1 MYELF
6 MGQLLKVETF
16 ESPNQPNGQA
26 IIKNTVATVTGYDI
40 DETLFFETIP
50 SKNEPEN
57 KTGELHYINNELVWV
72 YVDKPKDLTEQVEN
86 LKEEDLNNKEA
97 IAELYLLALGGF

>member
-6 MGQLLKVETF
+6 MGQLQKVEIF
-16 ESPNQPNGQA
+16 ESSNQPNGQA
-26 IIKNTVATVTGYDI
+26 TIKSTVATVTGYDV

-50 SKNEPEN
+50 QKNESEN
-57 KTGELHYINNELVWV
+57 TIGELHYINNELVWV
-72 YVDKPKDLTEQVEN
+72 YVDKPKDLTEQVAK

-97 IAELYLLALGGF
+97 IAELYLLSMGGF